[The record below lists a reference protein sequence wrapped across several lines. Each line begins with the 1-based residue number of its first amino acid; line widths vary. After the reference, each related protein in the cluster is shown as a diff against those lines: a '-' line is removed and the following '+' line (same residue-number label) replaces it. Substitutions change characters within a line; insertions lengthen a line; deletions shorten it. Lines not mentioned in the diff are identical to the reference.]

1 MGLEEIWRKIPSME
15 CEEGCTECCF
25 WPSRTPLE
33 EERVR
38 EWLEERGR
46 KEKWGGLGGG
56 RWGGQPPP
64 GGGGGAE
71 RCPYAEGGRCS
82 LWPVRFLPC
91 RLFGVVETVRCP
103 KGRGPERFLTEEE
116 AVVLVLELDRENEL
130 FLRGRAGRR
139 NEGPL

>member
-15 CEEGCTECCF
+15 CEEGCSECCF

-38 EWLEERGR
+38 EWLRERGR
-46 KEKWGGLGGG
+46 EERVG
-56 RWGGQPPP
+56 RVG
-64 GGGGGAE
+64 E

-82 LWPVRFLPC
+82 IWPVRFLPC

-103 KGRGPERFLTEEE
+103 RGKGPERFLTEEE
-116 AVVLVLELDRENEL
+116 AVALILELDAENRR
-130 FLRGRAGRR
+130 FLR
-139 NEGPL
+139 EKGPSGEKA